1 MCVTALCRLRN
12 FPTDPPPKLLR
23 IKCEAYATLNDQD
36 EDTDAE
42 ARLHQRMAGVALPR
56 PALVAPA
63 ALYLTAVL
71 ECVCEYVIS
80 PAPISFSC

>member
-1 MCVTALCRLRN
+1 MCVSAFCPARN
-12 FPTDPPPKLLR
+12 SPADPPPKLLR

-71 ECVCEYVIS
+71 ECVCEYVIP
-80 PAPISFSC
+80 PARISFPC